1 MPCRS
6 QVAYKAIIGIT
17 RTYVR
22 MITIIVR
29 TYVRTVIDVIHISIM
44 TTMASCGIAAALAV
58 VAASV
63 CMITL
68 PAIRNIYHLMNVYKH
83 SYSVPPFM
91 KLGGHP
97 DAETSGNT
105 ILVRA
110 HRRVGAWSQ
119 LCTVP

>member
-1 MPCRS
+1 MH
-6 QVAYKAIIGIT
+6 
-17 RTYVR
+17 TYVR
-22 MITIIVR
+22 MLYFIVR
-29 TYVRTVIDVIHISIM
+29 TYVRMVMKLMHISVL

-83 SYSVPPFM
+83 SYSVPPVM

>member
-1 MPCRS
+1 MH
-6 QVAYKAIIGIT
+6 
-17 RTYVR
+17 TYVR
-22 MITIIVR
+22 MLYFIVR
-29 TYVRTVIDVIHISIM
+29 TYVRMVMKLMHISVL
-44 TTMASCGIAAALAV
+44 TTMASCGIAAV

-83 SYSVPPFM
+83 SYSVPPVM